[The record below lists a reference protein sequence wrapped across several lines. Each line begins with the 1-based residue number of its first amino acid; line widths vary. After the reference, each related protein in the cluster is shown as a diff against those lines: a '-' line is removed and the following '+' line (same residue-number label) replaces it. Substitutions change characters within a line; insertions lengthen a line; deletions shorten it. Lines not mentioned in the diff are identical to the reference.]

1 VWQKLPRAAGDGP
14 ALIVAP
20 WPTPGAE
27 DAAAEAGFAEV
38 QEAIGAIRNIRAEY
52 GIAPGTRIPL
62 RIPAAGDAARAALE
76 GSARALLDL
85 ARVETV
91 EWGAADGEVGAN
103 AVLRSGTELFV
114 PLAGVIDLD
123 KERARLRDEIQ
134 RLDGHIAGTEKKLS
148 NESFVARAPE
158 NVVQYEREKLASFG
172 DQRGKLAEKLQAL
185 EGAA

>member
-1 VWQKLPRAAGDGP
+1 MCRVDEVKFAG
-14 ALIVAP
+14 
-20 WPTPGAE
+20 
-27 DAAAEAGFAEV
+27 
-38 QEAIGAIRNIRAEY
+38 
-52 GIAPGTRIPL
+52 
-62 RIPAAGDAARAALE
+62 
-76 GSARALLDL
+76 
-85 ARVETV
+85 
-91 EWGAADGEVGAN
+91 ADGEVGAS
-103 AVLRSGTELFV
+103 AVLRSGTELFI

-158 NVVQYEREKLASFG
+158 NVVRYERDKLASFG